1 MSKFLDKVG
10 LQHFVEKIKSL
21 LSGYLPL
28 SGGTMTGAIN
38 FGNKL
43 LGSLGT
49 LSLSNDG
56 VKTSQTINKKTWT
69 AAFNTKECNTRKF
82 VLSAHPDD
90 TGLIANNSAT
100 VVSELDEEQAVKNF
114 YLREEASEDASKYLR
129 GDVLKLIYTLMDINT
144 SQAWLTVTQDTEALS
159 FYQSIATSSQV
170 KIKMAVNTTIHVC
183 KELLVMDNPEYV
195 ESLVVKGAVLPYFS
209 DFKNLKT
216 FRSNGSYLFSSEDF
230 SEVFKDFTKLTYV
243 DVNDWNIEVMTNLMG
258 MFYNCSAL
266 SKIILNLWDTR
277 NVTDT
282 SNMFAQCS
290 SLESLDLTGW
300 NMMNATNMAD
310 MFAGCS
316 KIKDL
321 LLSEGFGRMK
331 DEVGT
336 LDLSALTNWTNDS
349 VQTLLNLY
357 DRKANGLGV
366 ITIKLSS
373 ATKNALGT
381 SGIQTLT
388 DKGYTIA

>member
-1 MSKFLDKVG
+1 MGNFLDKIG
-10 LQHFVEKIKSL
+10 LQHFVEKVKSL

-114 YLREEASEDASKYLR
+114 YLREEASSDASKYLR
-129 GDVLKLIYTLMDINT
+129 GDVLNLIYTLMDINT
-144 SQAWLTVTQDTEALS
+144 SQAWLTVTQDTEALP

-195 ESLVVKGAVLPYFS
+195 ESLVVKGAVLPYLS